1 MYVGNFN
8 DSSSKYF
15 YFEKVNGS
23 HKSINLGNIFRNFLW
38 EKKKVID
45 FFSSTL
51 YNSHK
56 VVSHS

>member
-1 MYVGNFN
+1 MYAGNFN

-38 EKKKVID
+38 EKK
-45 FFSSTL
+45 S
-51 YNSHK
+51 N
-56 VVSHS
+56 